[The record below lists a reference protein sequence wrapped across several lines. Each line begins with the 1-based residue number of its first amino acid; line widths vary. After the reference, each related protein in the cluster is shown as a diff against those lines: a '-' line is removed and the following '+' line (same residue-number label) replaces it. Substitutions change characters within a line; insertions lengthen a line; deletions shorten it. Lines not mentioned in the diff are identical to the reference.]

1 MESIIKSLS
10 FDWKYCLA
18 QVVLFIVLCIVLNQV
33 YWKPM
38 LAHLAKRDQ
47 RIKDAH
53 DTVERVRHE
62 METLRA
68 DYQARIIKIEGE
80 ARTHIQQAI
89 KEAQAERERILTE
102 ARTQA
107 EATLQQGVQAMER
120 EKAEALTS
128 LRERMVDIALGALD
142 KALGKAADPNALRR
156 TIEKSVAARN

>member
-18 QVVLFIVLCIVLNQV
+18 QIVLFIVLCLVLNQV

-38 LAHLAKRDQ
+38 LAHLAKRDK

-53 DTVERVRHE
+53 DTVERIRHE

-89 KEAQAERERILTE
+89 KEAQTERERILTE
-102 ARTQA
+102 ARAQA
-107 EATLQQGVQAMER
+107 EAALQQGVQAMEPAVLAIGHHCTFAR
-120 EKAEALTS
+120 
-128 LRERMVDIALGALD
+128 
-142 KALGKAADPNALRR
+142 LRR
-156 TIEKSVAARN
+156 RAACGRVK